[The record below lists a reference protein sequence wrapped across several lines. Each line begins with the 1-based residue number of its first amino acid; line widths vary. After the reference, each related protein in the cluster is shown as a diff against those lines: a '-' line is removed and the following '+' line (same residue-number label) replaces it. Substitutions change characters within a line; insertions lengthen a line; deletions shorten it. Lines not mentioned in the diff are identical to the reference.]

1 MHKKSSYSRL
11 IFDLETAI
19 LSVPIVYIP
28 HYDYSLIE
36 SALRDAC
43 ETFGL
48 KYDSVC
54 SRFMFGLG
62 DLKIKSN
69 QLSSQSWAKEKLD
82 DYLKEICQGDLH
94 RADKY
99 IYLIENVSFGQEDI
113 SSMQT
118 ADELVKSIGWLQ
130 LIAQKYYSEKCSAA
144 DSLRTIVLVD
154 PDGGPLPSALEK
166 IVSIIEVMPPTM
178 DEIKALVDKKNHDA
192 DLVKGGKGIAHNDLY
207 YKECAELS
215 RSLQGLHQA
224 EIQQILNALTIDTAY
239 GDFIPGFVKAAM
251 REKKRIVQ
259 KSGLLEVIETDVKLD
274 ELGGLSALKDDIRNK
289 SVIYKEIRV
298 AGDVFHVPIPK
309 GILILGMP
317 GCGKSV
323 MAKAIANEF
332 DVGLLRLDMNKILG
346 QYVGQSEQNF
356 RKVLDLAEAASPCVL
371 WIDEIEKAFSG
382 TNGAAGEGG
391 SDVVMRM
398 MGLFLTWMQEHTKP
412 VYIVATANDVMRP
425 EFMRKGRFDEV
436 YYVGF
441 PDVIQAVDIFNK
453 KMETYN
459 GKTKEKGL
467 LFARSIKEQLEA
479 FKQRY
484 LNEGSFRD
492 RYDKTIVGL
501 LGAKDIDEKNED
513 DVVNKVLKD
522 CEVNGSVAAAAL
534 LSHAYHFTGAEIENV
549 VNQAI
554 EREFISIVKAK
565 EIETA
570 QREITIGAL
579 IKIAKSLKRQRI
591 AAHFD
596 VVRDSIVTR
605 HKKGEDVQSYSDPIS
620 KIFILQLNNQ
630 FKDANKDGRLMG
642 DA

>member
-1 MHKKSSYSRL
+1 M
-11 IFDLETAI
+11 
-19 LSVPIVYIP
+19 SVPIVYIP

-259 KSGLLEVIETDVKLD
+259 KSGLLEVK
-274 ELGGLSALKDDIRNK
+274 
-289 SVIYKEIRV
+289 
-298 AGDVFHVPIPK
+298 
-309 GILILGMP
+309 
-317 GCGKSV
+317 
-323 MAKAIANEF
+323 
-332 DVGLLRLDMNKILG
+332 
-346 QYVGQSEQNF
+346 
-356 RKVLDLAEAASPCVL
+356 
-371 WIDEIEKAFSG
+371 
-382 TNGAAGEGG
+382 
-391 SDVVMRM
+391 
-398 MGLFLTWMQEHTKP
+398 QECH
-412 VYIVATANDVMRP
+412 
-425 EFMRKGRFDEV
+425 
-436 YYVGF
+436 
-441 PDVIQAVDIFNK
+441 
-453 KMETYN
+453 
-459 GKTKEKGL
+459 L
-467 LFARSIKEQLEA
+467 
-479 FKQRY
+479 
-484 LNEGSFRD
+484 
-492 RYDKTIVGL
+492 
-501 LGAKDIDEKNED
+501 
-513 DVVNKVLKD
+513 
-522 CEVNGSVAAAAL
+522 
-534 LSHAYHFTGAEIENV
+534 
-549 VNQAI
+549 
-554 EREFISIVKAK
+554 
-565 EIETA
+565 
-570 QREITIGAL
+570 
-579 IKIAKSLKRQRI
+579 
-591 AAHFD
+591 
-596 VVRDSIVTR
+596 
-605 HKKGEDVQSYSDPIS
+605 
-620 KIFILQLNNQ
+620 
-630 FKDANKDGRLMG
+630 
-642 DA
+642 

>member
-1 MHKKSSYSRL
+1 M
-11 IFDLETAI
+11 
-19 LSVPIVYIP
+19 SVPIVYIP

-94 RADKY
+94 RVDKY

>member
-1 MHKKSSYSRL
+1 M
-11 IFDLETAI
+11 
-19 LSVPIVYIP
+19 SVPIVYIP